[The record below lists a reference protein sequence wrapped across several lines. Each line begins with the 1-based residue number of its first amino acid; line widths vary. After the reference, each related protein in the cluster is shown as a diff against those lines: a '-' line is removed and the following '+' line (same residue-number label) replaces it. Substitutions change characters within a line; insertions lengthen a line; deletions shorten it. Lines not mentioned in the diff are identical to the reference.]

1 MPTIDIIRE
10 ESTGWLTATFLDKDG
25 VAAVPSTV
33 RYRVDC
39 KTSGTAVRGW
49 ASVTPASSVEIT
61 LTPSDSAIH
70 DATQE
75 FEEHVVTVEATFGV
89 DDEANA
95 EYTYHVKN
103 LDYVS

>member
-25 VAAVPSTV
+25 VAAIPSTV

-39 KTSGTAVRGW
+39 KTNASAIRGW
-49 ASVTPASSVEIT
+49 TVVSPASSVEIT

-70 DATQE
+70 DATQQ
-75 FEEHVVTVEATFGV
+75 FEEHVVTVEATFGSG
-89 DDEANA
+89 DEANE